1 MSANSAAVMGMP
13 GTVPAMPFL
22 QRDSDSVWA
31 RSAALRDKIYEA
43 VESTCRE
50 LNIELLINKSIDFV
64 YPAWVSLEAWLPTG
78 APGATYR
85 LWCTFQIVPRPY
97 SRFEFEVTISWVR
110 DGKKKTYGPYSP
122 LAATD
127 VAQWVRYLLDKG
139 AKPKTRRHRLRKLPW
154 QIWYPKNKV
163 TRLGRDFLGLA
174 AAAGIIGG
182 LVLALTQPLIG
193 LSGLVM
199 GVICAFITWYRR
211 KVVINAGRPVAEP
224 RTLRLVDNWST
235 MANELGRDWREVR
248 DQLFKRLGEGLK
260 LNIQSRLEKIS
271 YVTPDGKQER
281 EQFVLSQGRGIVFCH
296 VYPYGDDLYIG
307 WDAHLNYGQ
316 WVEST
321 LATGY
326 DSRLRAP
333 TAINTV
339 TPGVARVT
347 EYDLIDVN
355 SLTEWVHSR
364 VVQVVKQVMAE
375 HKLDQEIDF
384 KILRGER
391 QSLLRNQESPKRRP
405 LFSRGTD

>member
-1 MSANSAAVMGMP
+1 V
-13 GTVPAMPFL
+13 
-22 QRDSDSVWA
+22 
-31 RSAALRDKIYEA
+31 LRDKIYET

-50 LNIELLINKSIDFV
+50 VNIQLLINKSIDFT
-64 YPAWVSLEAWLPTG
+64 YPAWVSLEAWLPIG
-78 APGATYR
+78 VQGATHR
-85 LWCTFQIVPRPY
+85 LFCTFSIAPRPY
-97 SRFEFEVTISWVR
+97 SRFEFEVTISWER
-110 DGKKKTYGPYSP
+110 DGKKKIYGPYSP

-139 AKPKTRRHRLRKLPW
+139 PKPNTTRLRIRKSSW
-154 QIWYPKNKV
+154 QIWYPNNTV
-163 TRLGRDFLGLA
+163 RGLGWDMLGLA

-182 LVLALTQPLIG
+182 FLFLSVEPLVG
-193 LSGLVM
+193 LGGLVV
-199 GVICAFITWYRR
+199 GAICWFICWRRR
-211 KVVINAGRPVAEP
+211 KRKIVVNPGRPVAEP

-235 MANELGRDWREVR
+235 MANELGRDWRELR
-248 DQLFKRLGEGLK
+248 DRLFKRLGEGFK
-260 LNIQSRLEKIS
+260 LNIQSRLENIS

-326 DSRLRAP
+326 DSTLQAP
-333 TAINTV
+333 IAINTV

-391 QSLLRNQESPKRRP
+391 QSLLLNQESPKRRP
-405 LFSRGTD
+405 LFSRG